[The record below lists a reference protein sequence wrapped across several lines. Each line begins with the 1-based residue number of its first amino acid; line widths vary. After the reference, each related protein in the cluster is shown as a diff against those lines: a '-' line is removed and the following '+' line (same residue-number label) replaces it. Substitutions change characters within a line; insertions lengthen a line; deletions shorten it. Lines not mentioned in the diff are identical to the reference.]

1 MSVLSEYSRE
11 MARMLPKR
19 ILSSQEILDE
29 FWKIQLKPTETPIKG
44 TPFLELPLT
53 FFRGLTP
60 ARVFSSSII
69 FIFII
74 SCYVVF
80 VIDDHAMV
88 ARNGFV
94 VISSFKVVLKP
105 TEH

>member
-1 MSVLSEYSRE
+1 
-11 MARMLPKR
+11 MLPKR

-44 TPFLELPLT
+44 TPLLELPLT

-60 ARVFSSSII
+60 ARVFSSSTI
-69 FIFII
+69 FIFIFI
-74 SCYVVF
+74 MSCYVVS
-80 VIDDHAMV
+80 VIDDHVMLAK
-88 ARNGFV
+88 NGFF
-94 VISSFKVVLKP
+94 VISSFRVVLKL